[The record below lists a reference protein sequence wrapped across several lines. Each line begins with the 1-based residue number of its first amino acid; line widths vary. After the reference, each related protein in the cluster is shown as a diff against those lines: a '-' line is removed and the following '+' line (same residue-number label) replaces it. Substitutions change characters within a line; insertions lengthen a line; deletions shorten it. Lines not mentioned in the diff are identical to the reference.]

1 MTTAVELLDNVN
13 DIVYAL
19 GDGDS
24 PGNET
29 WKSGPNLQ
37 INFGPY
43 HLAVRSVC
51 QIGRAHV

>member
-51 QIGRAHV
+51 LSS